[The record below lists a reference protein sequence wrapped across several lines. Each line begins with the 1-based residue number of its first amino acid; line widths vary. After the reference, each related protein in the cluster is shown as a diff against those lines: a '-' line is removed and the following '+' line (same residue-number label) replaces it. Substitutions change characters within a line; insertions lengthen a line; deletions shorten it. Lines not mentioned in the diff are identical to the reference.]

1 MPTALALLQP
11 VGRRRRRA
19 QALAFV
25 GLLSL
30 TGFGCPSA
38 VATQTLVPLPIVTTD
53 PHERETYGAL
63 LAILTEQEEALRSL
77 LVP

>member
-1 MPTALALLQP
+1 MPTALALLQH

-25 GLLSL
+25 WLLSL

-38 VATQTLVPLPIVTTD
+38 VAKQTLVPLPLFTTD